1 VSLVKDLYRNRSI
14 IFNLAK
20 NDFKNRFAGSYLG
33 VVWAFV
39 QPLVTIAIY
48 WIVFG
53 SGIKDNPAGGIQ
65 EPYLLW
71 LVAGICPWIFFNEAL
86 NSSSNCF
93 IEYGYIVKKVV
104 FKISIL
110 PMVKIISSFFV
121 HIFFIGLVLV
131 IGCVYGYWPTLYA
144 IQALY
149 YTLCVFALSL
159 ALSYIISSITVFFKD
174 LAQIVNIVLQ
184 FAMWFTPIMYPIDGT
199 ACGTVGKFV
208 DYPGVVTVLRFNPM
222 YYVVQGYR
230 DSFIYHVGFWQ
241 HYKMTIYFWFVVIF
255 LFVIGTSIF
264 KKLKPHFA
272 DVL

>member
-1 VSLVKDLYRNRSI
+1 MSLIKDLYTSRSMI
-14 IFNLAK
+14 ISLAK

-33 VVWAFV
+33 VIWAFV

-53 SGIKDNPAGGIQ
+53 SGLKENPAGGLN

-71 LVAGICPWIFFNEAL
+71 LVAGICPWIFFNEAI
-86 NSSSNCF
+86 NSSANSL
-93 IEYGYIVKKVV
+93 IEYSYIVKKVV
-104 FKISIL
+104 FKISII

-121 HIFFIGLVLV
+121 HIFFIGLVIV
-131 IGCVYGYWPTLYA
+131 IGCIYGYWPTFYV

-149 YTLCVFALSL
+149 YTLCVFAFAL
-159 ALSYIISSITVFFKD
+159 ALSYFISSITVFFKD
-174 LAQIVNIVLQ
+174 LAQIVNIILQ

-222 YYVVQGYR
+222 YYIVQGYR
-230 DSFIYHVGFWQ
+230 DCFIYKVPFWL
-241 HYKMTIYFWFVVIF
+241 HYKMTIYFWLVVLVCF
-255 LFVIGTSIF
+255 MIGMSVY